1 MRKANLRLNSQILFP
16 SPSPDPRGTMP
27 TMTSSD
33 RATDRVDSAEPG
45 FRYTRK
51 VFFYE
56 TDLAGVVHFSC
67 YFRYMEEA
75 EHALWRA
82 AGLTVN
88 RAGADIGYPRVSAT
102 FDYKSPLF
110 FEDEL
115 TIVARVH
122 AVTKGTIK
130 DSFVCMRG
138 ETSDRYRLADDSLR
152 DEA

>member
-1 MRKANLRLNSQILFP
+1 
-16 SPSPDPRGTMP
+16 
-27 TMTSSD
+27 MTD
-33 RATDRVDSAEPG
+33 RAIEKIDHAEPG

-82 AGLTVN
+82 AGLTVD
-88 RAGADIGYPRVSAT
+88 RAGADLGYPRVSAT
-102 FDYKSPLF
+102 FDYKNPLF

-115 TIVARVH
+115 TVVARVH
-122 AVTKGTIK
+122 AVTTARSSTYSSSPGA
-130 DSFVCMRG
+130 RRPWAPG
-138 ETSDRYRLADDSLR
+138 G
-152 DEA
+152 